1 MFLFVVL
8 FACLAY
14 GLSLHVGGQI
24 GGKRSIDMPPNQEVN
39 DAAAVSYENG
49 NLCVSLGC
57 SDANPSFLLFFMFLV
72 M

>member
-1 MFLFVVL
+1 MNPEEVLRMFLFVVL
-8 FACLAY
+8 LACLAY

-49 NLCVSLGC
+49 NVCVVSR
-57 SDANPSFLLFFMFLV
+57 LFRR
-72 M
+72 